1 MLSGLPPF
9 HEPDITPVKL
19 YEKITIGPA
28 CIKWPEIHHNAKDL
42 ILKVRNSVR
51 REQLTGANPHAYM

>member
-42 ILKVRNSVR
+42 ILKVCGSAQRV
-51 REQLTGANPHAYM
+51 

>member
-9 HEPDITPVKL
+9 HEADITPVKL

-28 CIKWPEIHHNAKDL
+28 CIKWPELHHNAKDI
-42 ILKVRNSVR
+42 ILKVRR
-51 REQLTGANPHAYM
+51 AARPEQSIVVGTDK